1 MRLAVT
7 KCGHYEADVYCSN
20 AREARRILR
29 EKSVSMLAI
38 DFQLAGKDTGNE
50 ILRWANEHDVLPNYV
65 VIVARDRAQRI
76 SLANSLEQIG
86 FRSADKTT
94 YFRH

>member
-7 KCGHYEADVYCSN
+7 KSGHYHADVYCAN
-20 AREARRILR
+20 AREARKILR
-29 EKSVSMLAI
+29 EKAVSVLAI
-38 DFQLAGKDTGNE
+38 DFQLTGKDTGNE
-50 ILRWANEHDVLPNYV
+50 ILKWAHQHDVLPNYV
-65 VIVARDRAQRI
+65 VIVAKDRIHRI
-76 SLANSLEQIG
+76 SLASSLENIG

>member
-7 KCGHYEADVYCSN
+7 KSGHYHADVYCSN
-20 AREARRILR
+20 AREARKLLR
-29 EKSVSMLAI
+29 EKSVSVLAI
-38 DFQLAGKDTGNE
+38 DFHLAGRDTGNE
-50 ILRWANEHDVLPNYV
+50 ILKWAHQHDVLPNYV
-65 VIVARDRAQRI
+65 VIVARDRTQRI
-76 SLANSLEQIG
+76 TLASSLEKIG